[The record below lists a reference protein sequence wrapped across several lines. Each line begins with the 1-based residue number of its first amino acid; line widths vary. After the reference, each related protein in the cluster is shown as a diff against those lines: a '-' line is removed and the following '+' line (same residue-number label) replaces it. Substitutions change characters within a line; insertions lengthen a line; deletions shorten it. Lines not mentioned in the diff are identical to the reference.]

1 MKLGFLSTHIVCLG
15 SLALALT
22 ACSSTEDDSSE
33 STTLPTFGS
42 SANQPAPGVGA
53 AQPSPDTDGPD
64 TDGPGAAPS
73 ASPTGSSSSGSEVV
87 GEVPLQGAA
96 GAGQAQGSG
105 APTGSAGAGG
115 ATSASGGA
123 GGAPSVAAG
132 GAAGAPTT
140 VPPPAAGPPVR
151 CDNLALAPNQ
161 NGVAQPSGAVGGLK
175 VLDWAGFKGAASFTF
190 DDNTPSQMD
199 NYAQLKATGGRFTWF
214 VVGNFLGSNAAE
226 IARFKATQADGME
239 VANHTF
245 SHQSAGSL
253 ADLMQNQN
261 YINTNFG
268 VNANSMAAPNCA
280 AAWATVA
287 PNLLFQNRGPC
298 GAPINTIRAGAA
310 DNTSPFAIPAYLP
323 AANEAAATM
332 SGALVD
338 GQWRVY
344 VIHGFDNRNGTF
356 QPIPI
361 ANVTGAISTAV
372 SRGYWVEGM
381 SNIGAYW
388 QGQKLISAAATTSA
402 TWTKPARFPANMC
415 LRITTTGG
423 TVTQKGQ
430 VIPWDP
436 HGYYQIGLDAGEVT
450 IQ

>member
-1 MKLGFLSTHIVCLG
+1 MRSFSVRCAAQSALFG
-15 SLALALT
+15 SLAFGFLACGFF
-22 ACSSTEDDSSE
+22 ACGSDDSSPE
-33 STTLPTFGS
+33 TNTQTITPFGGPSGTPATTMNPAQENPAAQETPTGNSTDQTPATENMPSNTPQVEGQPNPTL
-42 SANQPAPGVGA
+42 NQPPPAN
-53 AQPSPDTDGPD
+53 T
-64 TDGPGAAPS
+64 
-73 ASPTGSSSSGSEVV
+73 
-87 GEVPLQGAA
+87 
-96 GAGQAQGSG
+96 
-105 APTGSAGAGG
+105 GG
-115 ATSASGGA
+115 AMNPQMNPPPPAMD
-123 GGAPSVAAG
+123 PQDPPVQN
-132 GAAGAPTT
+132 PP
-140 VPPPAAGPPVR
+140 VQNPPPAAGTPVR
-151 CDNLALAPNQ
+151 CDNLALAPST

-323 AANEAAATM
+323 AANEAAGTM
-332 SGALVD
+332 SAALVD

-372 SRGYWVEGM
+372 TRGFWVEGM

-430 VIPWDP
+430 VIPWDA

>member
-1 MKLGFLSTHIVCLG
+1 MKLGFFSTHIVWLSSLTLG
-15 SLALALT
+15 LT
-22 ACSSTEDDSSE
+22 ACSSGEDESSAPIVP
-33 STTLPTFGS
+33 SFATP
-42 SANQPAPGVGA
+42 ANQPAQGVSA
-53 AQPSPDTDGPD
+53 AQPSSD
-64 TDGPGAAPS
+64 TDGPGGAAS
-73 ASPTGSSSSGSEVV
+73 AGPTGAPSSGSEGV
-87 GEVPLQGAA
+87 GEVPLQGA
-96 GAGQAQGSG
+96 GPGTGQAQGSG
-105 APTGSAGAGG
+105 APMGSTGAGG
-115 ATSASGGA
+115 ATSAGS
-123 GGAPSVAAG
+123 GGAPSVDT
-132 GAAGAPTT
+132 GAAGAPST
-140 VPPPAAGPPVR
+140 VPPPAAGTPVR
-151 CDNLALAPNQ
+151 CDNLALAPSQ
-161 NGVAQPSGAVGGLK
+161 TGVAQPSGAVGGLR
-175 VLDWAGFKGAASFTF
+175 VLDWAGFRGAASFTF

-214 VVGNFLGSNAAE
+214 VVGNFLGSNSAE

-253 ADLMQNQN
+253 GDLMQNQN

-298 GAPINTIRAGAA
+298 GQPINTIGAGAA
-310 DNTSPFAIPAYLP
+310 DRTSPFAIPAYLP
-323 AANEAAATM
+323 AMNEAAATM

-372 SRGYWVEGM
+372 TRGYWVEGI

-430 VIPWDP
+430 VIPWDA
-436 HGYYQIGLDAGEVT
+436 HGYYEIGLDAGEVT

>member
-1 MKLGFLSTHIVCLG
+1 M
-15 SLALALT
+15 
-22 ACSSTEDDSSE
+22 TEGE
-33 STTLPTFGS
+33 PNPTLNPPPPTDMGGET
-42 SANQPAPGVGA
+42 NPEMMPPPPAMDPQDPPV
-53 AQPSPDTDGPD
+53 QN
-64 TDGPGAAPS
+64 
-73 ASPTGSSSSGSEVV
+73 
-87 GEVPLQGAA
+87 
-96 GAGQAQGSG
+96 
-105 APTGSAGAGG
+105 
-115 ATSASGGA
+115 
-123 GGAPSVAAG
+123 
-132 GAAGAPTT
+132 
-140 VPPPAAGPPVR
+140 PPPAAGTPVR
-151 CDNLALAPNQ
+151 CDNLALAPNRT
-161 NGVAQPSGAVGGLK
+161 GVAQPSGAVGGLR
-175 VLDWAGFKGAASFTF
+175 VLDWAGFRGAASFTF

-214 VVGNFLGSNAAE
+214 VVGNFLGNNAGE
-226 IARFKATQADGME
+226 IARFRATQADGME

-245 SHQSAGSL
+245 SHQSAGSV

-287 PNLLFQNRGPC
+287 PNVLFQNRGPC
-298 GAPINTIRAGAA
+298 GAPINTIGAGAA
-310 DNTSPFAIPAYLP
+310 DRTSPFAIPAYLP

-332 SGALVD
+332 SAALVD

-372 SRGYWVEGM
+372 SRGFWVEGM
-381 SNIGAYW
+381 TNIGAYW

-423 TVTQKGQ
+423 TVTQRGQ
-430 VIPWDP
+430 VIPWDD

>member
-1 MKLGFLSTHIVCLG
+1 MRSFSVPCAAHFALFGFL
-15 SLALALT
+15 
-22 ACSSTEDDSSE
+22 ACGFFACGADDSS
-33 STTLPTFGS
+33 SQTNTQTVSPFGGPSGTPTTM
-42 SANQPAPGVGA
+42 NPAPENPAPQGTSTDNSTDPTPA
-53 AQPSPDTDGPD
+53 TENMPSPTPQVEGQPN
-64 TDGPGAAPS
+64 
-73 ASPTGSSSSGSEVV
+73 PTLNPPPPTNTG
-87 GEVPLQGAA
+87 GEMNPQMMPPPPAMDPQTPPAMDPQNPPVQN
-96 GAGQAQGSG
+96 
-105 APTGSAGAGG
+105 
-115 ATSASGGA
+115 
-123 GGAPSVAAG
+123 
-132 GAAGAPTT
+132 
-140 VPPPAAGPPVR
+140 PPPAAGTPVR
-151 CDNLALAPNQ
+151 CDNLALAPSTT
-161 NGVAQPSGAVGGLK
+161 GVAQPSGAVGGLR
-175 VLDWAGFKGAASFTF
+175 VLDWACFRGAASFTF

-214 VVGNFLGSNAAE
+214 VVGNFLGNNAAE

-298 GAPINTIRAGAA
+298 GAPINTIGAGAA
-310 DNTSPFAIPAYLP
+310 DRTSPFAIPAYLP

-361 ANVTGAISTAV
+361 ANVNGAISTAV
-372 SRGYWVEGM
+372 SRGFWVEGM

-430 VIPWDP
+430 VIPWDA